1 MTYATQADMTLAF
14 GEAELIQ
21 LTDRTGTPDA
31 IDVSVL
37 ARALAAA
44 DALADNYLAVRYTV
58 PLASTPAVLVEACC
72 DIARYELTRGPGLR
86 ATEEIEKRYTQRV
99 AWLRDVAAGRATL
112 GAATETAA
120 PASAGLA
127 EMTTGGRVFAREED

>member
-1 MTYATQADMTLAF
+1 VSYATQADMALAF
-14 GEAELIQ
+14 GDDELIQ
-21 LTDRTGTPDA
+21 LTDRATPPAGA
-31 IDVSVL
+31 IDASVL
-37 ARALAAA
+37 ARSLAAA
-44 DALADNYLAVRYTV
+44 DALADNYLAVRYSV

-86 ATEEIEKRYTQRV
+86 ATEEIERRYTQRV

-120 PASAGLA
+120 PNSAGLP
-127 EMTTGGRVFAREED
+127 EMTSGGRVFARD

>member
-1 MTYATQADMTLAF
+1 MSYATQADMELAF
-14 GEAELIQ
+14 GAAELVQ
-21 LTDRTGTPDA
+21 LTDRADPPAGTIDA
-31 IDVSVL
+31 TVL
-37 ARALAAA
+37 ARSLAAA
-44 DALADNYLAVRYTV
+44 DALADNYLAVRYGV

-112 GAATETAA
+112 GAATETAT
-120 PASAGLA
+120 PNSAGLP
-127 EMTTGGRVFAREED
+127 EMTSGGRVFAREN